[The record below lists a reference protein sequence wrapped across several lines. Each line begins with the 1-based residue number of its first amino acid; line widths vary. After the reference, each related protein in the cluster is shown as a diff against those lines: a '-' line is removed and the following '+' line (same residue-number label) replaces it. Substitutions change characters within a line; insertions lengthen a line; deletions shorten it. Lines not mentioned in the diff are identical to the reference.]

1 MSSRAVRVWF
11 RAQIVA
17 RAPTLPYHD
26 TVNKTPNQ
34 RDLPALW
41 STIEFSNAAEQ
52 RLTLGGRAIFREIG
66 QVTLIVLGESG
77 RGDDAV
83 VQQAEALR
91 TAFSGVVVPLTA
103 GVETGILRIDA
114 PDPPNTDSTESGN
127 WFLASV
133 SCPYTFDVTRGA

>member
-17 RAPTLPYHD
+17 RVPTLPYYD
-26 TVNKTPNQ
+26 TVNSTPNQ
-34 RDLPALW
+34 RNLPTLW

-52 RLTLGGRAIFREIG
+52 RLTLGGRAIFREFG

-77 RGDDAV
+77 RGDDLV

-91 TAFSGVVVPLTA
+91 TAFTAATAILAVGAESGV
-103 GVETGILRIDA
+103 LRVDT

-133 SCPYTFDVTRGA
+133 SCPYTFDVTRGS